1 MEAWGPRSFRE
12 ENKCPLIGCWETQQR
27 AAGSHPAT
35 SCFIQPCQVGTKR
48 IRSKTYFLEASSP
61 GQETETMPKAIRD
74 GIRAKLCG
82 SNSTQSR
89 LKAVSTRGEADDFM
103 GEELARQRR
112 GEGHFRMGKFTAHTH
127 SFHCKHP

>member
-1 MEAWGPRSFRE
+1 MGSEKLQGRE
-12 ENKCPLIGCWETQQR
+12 QVPLIGCWETQQR

-48 IRSKTYFLEASSP
+48 IRSKAYYLEASSP

-89 LKAVSTRGEADDFM
+89 LKAVST
-103 GEELARQRR
+103 
-112 GEGHFRMGKFTAHTH
+112 
-127 SFHCKHP
+127 